1 MTSVRDLADD
11 LHVLTLDADPLA
23 ASFFGEPGYEDRLP
37 DLTASASE
45 RLVTALRT
53 VLDRADALTPA
64 DAGEEVTLA
73 AIRHA
78 AHSGI
83 AWSQVAL
90 VECSPGPY
98 GDGPAALVM
107 AASRTVPETDE
118 AATAHLARAGAYAE
132 YLDQCAERLREGARR
147 GRTPAA
153 AVLDVAIAQCDGWLA
168 EETLGPLGSVEM
180 PDPEQS
186 VELARIVTS
195 STRPALERY
204 RATLASLRPVARADD
219 RAGLSA
225 LPGGQADYDRLVAL
239 HTTLPLTAAEVHQ
252 IGFDACHDLAERMA
266 TLGASLGLH
275 GLPAVV
281 SRLREVVSQADPT
294 AAMEAAR
301 TAVRRAEA
309 LAPQYFSP
317 PLPAPCRVEPMD
329 AGMGRA
335 GMAPHY
341 APPTVD
347 GAVEGTYW
355 FNAEIPGVG
364 GGWDLESVAY
374 HEAVPGHHLQIAR
387 DQLRTDLP
395 KLQRQASVTA
405 LSEGWGLYA
414 EVLAGDMGL
423 YSSNEQ
429 RLGALGVQMMRAGR
443 LVVDTGIHALGWD
456 RERAVTFLR
465 ERVPVGEAFL
475 VAEVSRYIAIPG
487 QALAYMIG
495 QRELLRLR
503 ADAQSRLGPRF
514 DLRGFHD
521 AVLGHGQV
529 PLPAVAAAVEAW
541 IGSAGG

>member
-1 MTSVRDLADD
+1 VLELADD
-11 LHVLTLDADPLA
+11 LHALTLDADPLA

-37 DLTASASE
+37 DLSRAAAA
-45 RLVTALRT
+45 RLVTALRA

-64 DAGEEVTLA
+64 NAAEDVTLA
-73 AIRHA
+73 AIRHTA
-78 AHSGI
+78 LGGI
-83 AWSQVAL
+83 TWAEVAL

-107 AASRTVPETDE
+107 AASRTAPESDQ
-118 AATAHLARAGAYAE
+118 AAAAHLDRARAYAA
-132 YLDQCAERLREGARR
+132 YLDQCGDRLRDGAAA

-153 AVLDVAIAQCDGWLA
+153 VVLEVSIDQCDGWL
-168 EETLGPLGSVEM
+168 EGETLGPLGSVEM

-186 VELARIVTS
+186 LELAQIVAR

-204 RATLASLRPVARADD
+204 RATLASLRPMARPDD

-225 LPGGQADYDRLVAL
+225 LPGGAADYDRLVAL
-239 HTTLPLTAAEVHQ
+239 HTTLPLTAAEVHE
-252 IGFDACHDLAERMA
+252 IGLAACDELGARMTELGA
-266 TLGASLGLH
+266 TLGLD
-275 GLPAVV
+275 GLPALVA
-281 SRLREVVSQADPT
+281 RLRELASQADP
-294 AAMEAAR
+294 ASAMEAAR

-317 PLPAPCRVEPMD
+317 PLPAPCRVEPME

-347 GAVEGTYW
+347 GLVEGTYW
-355 FNAEIPGVG
+355 FNAEIPGIG

-387 DQLRTDLP
+387 DQLRPDLP
-395 KLQRQASVTA
+395 KLQRQANVTA
-405 LSEGWGLYA
+405 MSEGWGLYA
-414 EVLAGDMGL
+414 EVLAGEMGL
-423 YSSNEQ
+423 YSSDEQ
-429 RLGALGVQMMRAGR
+429 RLGALGVQAMRAAR

-456 RERAVTFLR
+456 RERAVAFLR
-465 ERVPVGEAFL
+465 ERVPVGEPFL
-475 VAEVSRYIAIPG
+475 VAEVTRYISIPG
-487 QALAYMIG
+487 QALAYMTG

-503 ADAQSRLGPRF
+503 GQAQTRLGDRF

-521 AVLGHGQV
+521 AVLGNGQV
-529 PLPAVAAAVEAW
+529 PLPAVAAAVDRW
-541 IGSAGG
+541 VGSAGG